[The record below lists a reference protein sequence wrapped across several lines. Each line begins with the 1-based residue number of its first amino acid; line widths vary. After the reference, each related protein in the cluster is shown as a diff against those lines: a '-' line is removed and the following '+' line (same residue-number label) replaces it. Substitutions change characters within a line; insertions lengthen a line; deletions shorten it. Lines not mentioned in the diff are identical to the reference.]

1 MYEDC
6 PPFFFFFSSTVHLP
20 VSHVSFAKGHLPKR
34 FGHKKEW
41 EIGCSFWFFFPL
53 SKILAP
59 FAPVPSTLPLR
70 VSILSSIVF
79 FLQGHVW
86 ILEERKKLCFF
97 IFLSFFK
104 KKKIHWRPSSSCVVF
119 ATQDAMEGE
128 KKKTLN
134 TDSLKIFPEVSKMPV
149 STRRRYKRS
158 TSISIL
164 ISTSLS
170 SVFILR

>member
-6 PPFFFFFSSTVHLP
+6 PPFFFFFPSTVHLP

-79 FLQGHVW
+79 FFYKVTCGFW
-86 ILEERKKLCFF
+86 RKEKNYAFLFF
-97 IFLSFFK
+97 FLFLK
-104 KKKIHWRPSSSCVVF
+104 KKKNSLTPLLILRRKNDAGCDGRGKKENIKHRFVENFSRSF
-119 ATQDAMEGE
+119 QDAR
-128 KKKTLN
+128 
-134 TDSLKIFPEVSKMPV
+134 IY
-149 STRRRYKRS
+149 STP
-158 TSISIL
+158 L
-164 ISTSLS
+164 
-170 SVFILR
+170 